1 MISWPVNMTATP
13 ALNPSTSNTSFSSR
27 NVSRFMEARL
37 QAELSRWT
45 YSEHGLEPLIR
56 PVLGA
61 VCQRLIVVSYCSP
74 GSAHSQAEWAIW
86 RNRSRAGSVR
96 MTEPSVR
103 AVSSQSRPSMT
114 ASMNSS
120 VTRTEL
126 LAFWYW
132 VEWLSAPSRSM
143 SKPAARSTRALRS
156 SIALHQ
162 MKSST
167 SGWSTSRMTILA
179 ARRVL
184 PPDLMVPAEAS
195 APRMKLTGPDAVPP
209 PFKSSFEERMRDRL
223 TPAPEPPLK
232 MMPSSVYQLR
242 IESIRSSTDRMK
254 QALPCCGTPCTPML
268 NHTGEL
274 NAAFWWMMRCLSSWL
289 KTRASSSSTK

>member
-1 MISWPVNMTATP
+1 MISCPVNTTDTA
-13 ALNPSTSNTSFSSR
+13 ALKPSTSNSSFPSR
-27 NVSRFMEARL
+27 NVSRFMEAR
-37 QAELSRWT
+37 
-45 YSEHGLEPLIR
+45 
-56 PVLGA
+56 
-61 VCQRLIVVSYCSP
+61 
-74 GSAHSQAEWAIW
+74 SQAEWAIW
-86 RNRSRAGSVR
+86 RNRSRAGRVR

-103 AVSSQSRPSMT
+103 AVRSQSRPSMT

-143 SKPAARSTRALRS
+143 SKPASRRTRALRS

-167 SGWSTSRMTILA
+167 SGWSMSRITILA

-184 PPDLMVPAEAS
+184 PPDLMVPADAS

-209 PFKSSFEERMRDRL
+209 PLRSSCDERIFDRL

-232 MMPSSVYQLR
+232 IRPSSVYQLR
-242 IESIRSSTDRMK
+242 IESIESSTDRMK
-254 QALPCCGTPCTPML
+254 QLCTRRLVLRYSPL
-268 NHTGEL
+268 SV
-274 NAAFWWMMRCLSSWL
+274 WMS
-289 KTRASSSSTK
+289 